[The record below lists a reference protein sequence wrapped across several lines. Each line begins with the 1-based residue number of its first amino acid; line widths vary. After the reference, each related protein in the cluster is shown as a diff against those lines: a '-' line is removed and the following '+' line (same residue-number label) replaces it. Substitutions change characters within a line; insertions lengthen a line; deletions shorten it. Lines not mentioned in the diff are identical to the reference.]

1 MVQVRLQKFWNNNKN
16 TRSVPL
22 FAGYSLP
29 LYTGV
34 AQLVEHWSP
43 KPGVGS
49 SSLSSRAK
57 ILKKMKI
64 KGYFQESYTELVH
77 KVTWPTWGELQNS
90 ATLVMVATLIIAI
103 IIAAMDFSF
112 SRLMQLIYSL
122 LY

>member
-1 MVQVRLQKFWNNNKN
+1 
-16 TRSVPL
+16 
-22 FAGYSLP
+22 
-29 LYTGV
+29 
-34 AQLVEHWSP
+34 LVEHWSP

-90 ATLVMVATLIIAI
+90 ATLVMVATLILAI

-112 SRLMQLIYSL
+112 SRVMQLIYSL